1 MPWVGT
7 SRPRGILHGLK
18 APFKLLHRL
27 VCLQELNK
35 FQALSESFDHTVALG
50 HVLQGGGVPITQS
63 NRGTTLVCWWC
74 SQPWAPGQWGLMT
87 PAVPQDSASMG
98 RAGRTE
104 TPLWCSHGGGA

>member
-50 HVLQGGGVPITQS
+50 HAGWRCADNTVKQGHNSGL
-63 NRGTTLVCWWC
+63 LVVFTALGSRSVGPHDTGC
-74 SQPWAPGQWGLMT
+74 APGQ
-87 PAVPQDSASMG
+87 
-98 RAGRTE
+98 
-104 TPLWCSHGGGA
+104 C